1 MYSLLLDSSNI
12 LLAVGIAKDD
22 KLIDSISYECWQRQ
36 SEYMIKEID
45 NILKKNDINPKN
57 IDEVIVTLGP
67 GSFTGLRIA
76 LTIAKIFGVALN
88 INIYAIS
95 SLEILKDDDKPSIC
109 LMNARSNRS
118 YIGVYKN
125 KDVILKDTIFTNEEV
140 LKYIDDHKD
149 YSICGDVEYLG
160 LTKKYGNIFDNMLK
174 IKNENNLVK
183 DVLKLKAIYLK
194 D

>member
-45 NILKKNDINPKN
+45 NILKKNDVNPKN

-88 INIYAIS
+88 IKIHAIS

-125 KDVILKDTIFTNEEV
+125 KDVILEDTIFTNEEV
-140 LKYIDDHKD
+140 LKYIDDHKE

-160 LTKKYGNIFDNMLK
+160 LTKNYGNIFNNMLK